1 MANDQKVNKKVA
13 GASLSKEEG
22 EVKRLK
28 PKLEEC
34 FEVLLPGGR
43 VYYTG
48 EKEVQ
53 AGLQIVDLSRVPY
66 NALVLYLT
74 GFKYLGLKEGAVA
87 LFSELGSATL
97 EKLIAQKREQYPK
110 DVPYLERA
118 LERKRQVTSDPPS
131 PRRGNEGLTTKN

>member
-1 MANDQKVNKKVA
+1 MAKDQVNKNMA
-13 GASLSKEEG
+13 TTSPLEQG

-28 PKLEEC
+28 PNLEEC

-66 NALVLYLT
+66 NALVLYIT
-74 GFKYLGLKEGAVA
+74 GFKYLALKEGAVA
-87 LFSELGSATL
+87 LFSELGAATL
-97 EKLIAQKREQYPK
+97 EKLIAQKREYYPK

-118 LERKRQVTSDPPS
+118 LEMKRGVAND
-131 PRRGNEGLTTKN
+131 

>member
-1 MANDQKVNKKVA
+1 MAKDQVNKNMA
-13 GASLSKEEG
+13 TTSPLEQG

-28 PKLEEC
+28 PNLEEC

-66 NALVLYLT
+66 NALVLYIT
-74 GFKYLGLKEGAVA
+74 GFKYLALKEGAVA
-87 LFSELGSATL
+87 LFSELGAATL

-118 LERKRQVTSDPPS
+118 LEMKRGVAND
-131 PRRGNEGLTTKN
+131 

>member
-1 MANDQKVNKKVA
+1 MAKDQVNKNMA
-13 GASLSKEEG
+13 TTSPLEQG

-28 PKLEEC
+28 PNLEEC

-66 NALVLYLT
+66 NALVLYIT
-74 GFKYLGLKEGAVA
+74 GFKYLALKEGAVA
-87 LFSELGSATL
+87 LFSELGAATL
-97 EKLIAQKREQYPK
+97 EKLIAQKREHYPK

-118 LERKRQVTSDPPS
+118 LDMKRGVTND
-131 PRRGNEGLTTKN
+131 

>member
-1 MANDQKVNKKVA
+1 MAKDQVNKNMA
-13 GASLSKEEG
+13 TTSPLEQG

-28 PKLEEC
+28 PNLEEC

-66 NALVLYLT
+66 NALILYIT
-74 GFKYLGLKEGAVA
+74 GFKYLALKEGAVA
-87 LFSELGSATL
+87 LFSELGAATL
-97 EKLIAQKREQYPK
+97 EKLIAQKREHYPK

-118 LERKRQVTSDPPS
+118 LEMKRGVTND
-131 PRRGNEGLTTKN
+131 

>member
-1 MANDQKVNKKVA
+1 MAKDQVNKNMA
-13 GASLSKEEG
+13 TTSPLEQG

-28 PKLEEC
+28 PNLEEC

-53 AGLQIVDLSRVPY
+53 AGLQIIDLSRVPY

-87 LFSELGSATL
+87 LFSELGAATL
-97 EKLIAQKREQYPK
+97 EKLIAQKREHYPK

-118 LERKRQVTSDPPS
+118 LQRKRQVKS
-131 PRRGNEGLTTKN
+131 EE

>member
-13 GASLSKEEG
+13 GASPSKAGG

-28 PKLEEC
+28 PNLSEC

-66 NALVLYLT
+66 NALVLYIT
-74 GFKYLGLKEGAVA
+74 GFKYLG
-87 LFSELGSATL
+87 
-97 EKLIAQKREQYPK
+97 
-110 DVPYLERA
+110 
-118 LERKRQVTSDPPS
+118 
-131 PRRGNEGLTTKN
+131 

>member
-1 MANDQKVNKKVA
+1 MAKDQVNKNMA
-13 GASLSKEEG
+13 TTSPLEQG

-28 PKLEEC
+28 PNLEEC

-66 NALVLYLT
+66 NALVLYIT
-74 GFKYLGLKEGAVA
+74 GFKYLALKEGAVT
-87 LFSELGSATL
+87 LFSELGAATL
-97 EKLIAQKREQYPK
+97 EKLIAQKREHYPK

-118 LERKRQVTSDPPS
+118 LEMKRGVTTDH
-131 PRRGNEGLTTKN
+131 

>member
-1 MANDQKVNKKVA
+1 MAKDQENKNMA
-13 GASLSKEEG
+13 TTSPLEQG

-28 PKLEEC
+28 PNLEEC

-53 AGLQIVDLSRVPY
+53 AGLQIIDLSRVPY
-66 NALVLYLT
+66 NALVLYIT
-74 GFKYLGLKEGAVA
+74 GFKYLALKEGAVA
-87 LFSELGSATL
+87 LFSELGAATL
-97 EKLIAQKREQYPK
+97 EKLIAQKREHYPK

-118 LERKRQVTSDPPS
+118 LEMKRGVAND
-131 PRRGNEGLTTKN
+131 

>member
-1 MANDQKVNKKVA
+1 MAKDQVNKNMA
-13 GASLSKEEG
+13 TTSPLEQG

-28 PKLEEC
+28 PNLEEC

-66 NALVLYLT
+66 NALVLYIT
-74 GFKYLGLKEGAVA
+74 GFKYLALKEGAVA
-87 LFSELGSATL
+87 LFSELGAATL
-97 EKLIAQKREQYPK
+97 EKLIAQKREHYPK

-118 LERKRQVTSDPPS
+118 LKMKRGVTND
-131 PRRGNEGLTTKN
+131 

>member
-1 MANDQKVNKKVA
+1 MAKDQVNKNMA
-13 GASLSKEEG
+13 TTSPLEQG

-28 PKLEEC
+28 PNLEEC

-66 NALVLYLT
+66 NALVLYIT
-74 GFKYLGLKEGAVA
+74 GFKYLALKEGAVA
-87 LFSELGSATL
+87 LFSELGAATL
-97 EKLIAQKREQYPK
+97 EKLIAQKREHYPK

-118 LERKRQVTSDPPS
+118 LEMKRGVTND
-131 PRRGNEGLTTKN
+131 

>member
-1 MANDQKVNKKVA
+1 MAKDQVNKNLA
-13 GASLSKEEG
+13 TTSPLEQG

-28 PKLEEC
+28 PNLEEC

-66 NALVLYLT
+66 NALVLYIT
-74 GFKYLGLKEGAVA
+74 GFKYLALKEGAVA
-87 LFSELGSATL
+87 LFSELGAATL
-97 EKLIAQKREQYPK
+97 EKLIAQKREHYPK

-118 LERKRQVTSDPPS
+118 LEMKRGVTND
-131 PRRGNEGLTTKN
+131 